1 MSECVH
7 DIEFRSYEMKT
18 YTHILKSDCEM
29 EKPTQY
35 QTLKLIK
42 RSWDE
47 LLQEER
53 DKLMQKENII
63 EALKRCS
70 THGKI

>member
-7 DIEFRSYEMKT
+7 DIEFRSYEMQT
-18 YTHILKSDCEM
+18 YTRILKSDCGM

-35 QTLKLIK
+35 QAIKTIK

-53 DKLMQKENII
+53 DELMQKENVI

-70 THGKI
+70 KHGNI